1 MNKVLMNFSLF
12 LAIMFM
18 FYIIFRSYNV
28 IEGMTTTNTNEMNN
42 SSSNG
47 LAGNAAN
54 YTATI
59 KADTIKM
66 QDMLLISK
74 YRKDYE
80 SAIIAVDELV
90 DVLML
95 KSVLNID
102 KTNPE
107 KSLQNLV
114 NLNQSKSAL
123 NNVMKFVDKN

>member
-1 MNKVLMNFSLF
+1 MDKVLKNFILF
-12 LAIMFM
+12 LAITFM
-18 FYIIFRSYNV
+18 LYFIFRSFNV
-28 IEGMTTTNTNEMNN
+28 IEGMTTSNTNEINI

-47 LAGNAAN
+47 VAGNAAN
-54 YTATI
+54 YTANI
-59 KADTIKM
+59 KAETIKM

-80 SAIIAVDELV
+80 SAIIALDELV

-107 KSLQNLV
+107 KSLENLV
-114 NLNQSKSAL
+114 NLNQSKTAL
-123 NNVMKFVDKN
+123 NNVMKFIDKN